1 MEEGPP
7 PNPLSAPEQI
17 ELFLEQTR
25 WLAFDTARLESVLE
39 NLDRQVQTLRRSV
52 LRLLAL
58 FREQRTFLNRIDYR
72 VGQLEERFEVAI
84 EHSADHADR
93 LDKLE
98 SITQEHFLQQQVRVD
113 SIHLR
118 LRVLEQS
125 CPWLLQL
132 D

>member
-1 MEEGPP
+1 MEEGPA
-7 PNPLSAPEQI
+7 PNPLTASEQV
-17 ELFLEQTR
+17 ELLLEQTR
-25 WLAFDTARLESVLE
+25 WLAFHTARLETVLE
-39 NLDRQVQTLRRSV
+39 NLARQVQTLRRSV

-58 FREQRTFLNRIDYR
+58 FREQRTFLNRIEYR
-72 VGQLEERFEVAI
+72 IGQLEERFAVAVA
-84 EHSADHADR
+84 HSADHADR
-93 LDKLE
+93 LDKIE
-98 SITQEHFLQQQVRVD
+98 SVTQEHFLSNQVRVD